1 MTVRV
6 YKSTDTNAP
15 IVTSHAG
22 ALTQLL
28 DACLVNGYGST
39 RASATVTVGT
49 TVSDGDTITIDGITY
64 TWKTALTPSAN
75 QVLIGVSAAT
85 NLSNLAAAI
94 ADSGVRNTNYGT
106 GTTQQTN
113 VFVSALTS
121 SVLTLTAYKG
131 GTAGNSI
138 AISKSAAQITLS
150 GATLTG
156 GSGTDTTVG
165 AGWTKPFSGTNTA
178 MYRPSAGNQFYLNVL
193 DNAPG
198 AGLAT
203 EARISGFEVATSAT
217 AGTFQF
223 PTVSQRATNMFARK
237 SVSGAPQTARPWFV
251 IADERTVYVFISS
264 EGSTQYTSFMFGEI
278 YSYLSGD
285 GFRTVIIG
293 RHTENSASVTAA
305 DESLGSVVINIQTG
319 QNASYV
325 ARTYSGLGGSE
336 AITKV
341 GDAAMSG
348 GSTALVGVC
357 PFPNPVD
364 GALYLSRVYVH
375 GATGAPANH
384 RRGYL
389 RGFYQ
394 FLHSVGGVVDG
405 DTFVGAA
412 GTEFAGKTFMIIE
425 IAGSGGVFCM
435 EISNTW
441 DTSA

>member
-165 AGWTKPFSGTNTA
+165 AGWTKPFSGTNVA
-178 MYRPSAGNQFYLNVL
+178 MYRQGAGNQFYLNVL

-198 AGLAT
+198 AGLST
-203 EARISGFEVATSAT
+203 EARVSGFEVATSAT
-217 AGTFQF
+217 VGTGQF
-223 PTVSQRATNMFARK
+223 PTTTQRATNMYARK
-237 SVSGAPQTARPWFV
+237 AVAGTNQAARIWYV
-251 IADERTVYVFISS
+251 VADERTVYVFIQS
-264 EGSTQYTSFMFGEI
+264 EAGGQYTSFMFGEI

-285 GFRTVIIG
+285 GFKTALIARD
-293 RHTENSASVTAA
+293 TENVATVVASV
-305 DESLGSVVINIQTG
+305 ECLGGLVILIGSSLGG
-319 QNASYV
+319 HYW
-325 ARTYSGLGGSE
+325 ARAYHGLGGSE
-336 AITKV
+336 AFQKM
-341 GDAAMSG
+341 GDPAMSS
-348 GSTALVGVC
+348 GSTAFSGTC

-364 GALYLSRVYVH
+364 GALYLSRVYTH
-375 GATGAPANH
+375 GFTATPVNQ

-389 RGFYQ
+389 RGLYQ
-394 FLHSVGGVVDG
+394 FLHPVAGVVDG

-412 GTEFAGKTFMIIE
+412 GTEFAGRTFMIIK
-425 IAGSGGVFCM
+425 IFGTGGVACV